1 MSKAKPIVPVEG
13 AVSPA
18 DALRFACVADEIM
31 RAPLSATRSAARS
44 ASRATD
50 GEDVPHI
57 GTLREKRMH
66 AAIKHYLCADES
78 CHERPV
84 PDFLAAESSSGKSRR
99 VVADILT
106 DGEILEVQTGG
117 FHPLREKIA
126 YYLTHTP
133 YRVTV
138 VHPFPAVR
146 YLSWIDPADGQIISR
161 RKSPKR
167 GRVRDVARE
176 LFWLSEYVG
185 NPRFSIRLLLVELEE
200 YRLADGW
207 SRDGKRGS
215 NRYERFPTALLGD
228 VTLATAADYAAYF
241 LPPALCDRT
250 CGEGNPLPFTAAEYA
265 KASGIRGRATYSML
279 RLLCSLGLVEQTEK
293 IGRSQGYRA
302 VAR

>member
-1 MSKAKPIVPVEG
+1 MPKNIAPIEG
-13 AVSPA
+13 AVAPS
-18 DALRFACVADEIM
+18 DALRFACIADEVM
-31 RAPLSATRSAARS
+31 HEPLPAARRAP
-44 ASRATD
+44 RATD
-50 GEDVPHI
+50 EEGMPHI
-57 GTLREKRMH
+57 GTLREKRVH
-66 AAIKHYLCADES
+66 AAIKRYLCADVT

-84 PDFLAAESSSGKSRR
+84 PDFLAAEESTKKSRR

-117 FHPLREKIA
+117 FHPLREKVA

-138 VHPFPAVR
+138 VHPIPAVR
-146 YLSWIDPADGQIISR
+146 YLSWIDPTDGQIISR

-176 LFWLSEYVG
+176 IYWLSEHVG
-185 NPRFSIRLLLVELEE
+185 DPRFSIRLLLVELEE

-241 LPPALCDRT
+241 LPPSLCDRSDEQ
-250 CGEGNPLPFTAAEYA
+250 GVHLSFTAAEYA

-279 RLLCSLGLVEQTEK
+279 HLLCSLGLLEQTEK
-293 IGRSQGYRA
+293 IGRSQGYR
-302 VAR
+302 VIT